1 MKLHFGQKLVLCVLA
16 LLIACCM
23 QHSVFHAP
31 DQASAE
37 TRNPGI
43 YSVTATNVPFYF
55 RVDYSSCSI
64 R

>member
-1 MKLHFGQKLVLCVLA
+1 MKLHFVQKLVLCVLA
-16 LLIACCM
+16 LLSTCFM

-43 YSVTATNVPFYF
+43 YSVTATNEPFYF